1 MVGNNLK
8 ETQLQQIVDKTI
20 LIADKVS
27 KVRNPIMTNACFLIN
42 KNNQVLNL
50 CFHLFRRQ
58 GDISYLNQ
66 FFIGVINYSVCI
78 LLVQNT
84 DAWRYAEPFSSSS
97 SRLSPKIM

>member
-27 KVRNPIMTNACFLIN
+27 N

-58 GDISYLNQ
+58 GDIRYWNQ
-66 FFIGVINYSVCI
+66 FFIGVINYSVCT